1 MYVFD
6 FLKAY
11 WGRRTKLQL
20 KSHEDYIEYN
30 LNYPYREVPGE
41 KTDLGAGNPV
51 YSGDLSQQQLQ
62 TCVSLKYRIMGIKM
76 AKFSVLLRCFFV
88 FACVFFFWGMV
99 LTEDRGK
106 EIYDDSSQTSSNVW
120 VQENSLF
127 HHHLWFK
134 VNLPSQPVKAFPF
147 SSIVFS

>member
-1 MYVFD
+1 MDSLLRRGKMAIIFSEQHMD
-6 FLKAY
+6 FICHSIGVRRSLNTFENNLLSCMSLICQAY

-62 TCVSLKYRIMGIKM
+62 TCVSLKYRIMGIKI
-76 AKFSVLLRCFFV
+76 AKFSVLLRCFS
-88 FACVFFFWGMV
+88 
-99 LTEDRGK
+99 
-106 EIYDDSSQTSSNVW
+106 Y
-120 VQENSLF
+120 
-127 HHHLWFK
+127 
-134 VNLPSQPVKAFPF
+134 
-147 SSIVFS
+147 

>member
-1 MYVFD
+1 MD
-6 FLKAY
+6 FICHSITFENNLLSCMSLISQAY

-76 AKFSVLLRCFFV
+76 AKFSVLLRCFSYLP
-88 FACVFFFWGMV
+88 VFFLLGDG
-99 LTEDRGK
+99 THRRQG
-106 EIYDDSSQTSSNVW
+106 
-120 VQENSLF
+120 
-127 HHHLWFK
+127 
-134 VNLPSQPVKAFPF
+134 
-147 SSIVFS
+147 